1 MLSPE
6 FNAAIKSGNLLRTR
20 IMLKDSL
27 IVDPTFA
34 QFNELLAQARRELP
48 NLLVP
53 HDGEILEDDKTRWNT
68 DLMNTELVEIV
79 HNFSEVRIDHL
90 KKVIAVVM
98 ADNIRKASMA
108 SSIPPVQRQQ
118 KVLQGGASA
127 QGTTAQSSALD
138 EEKQRKMDVRQKAF
152 RQIRDNSNKIE
163 SIMKSINKGRKY
175 GLSDIQ
181 ELENAANQIISA
193 ARIYKNNR

>member
-53 HDGEILEDDKTRWNT
+53 HDGEILEDDKTKWNT

-108 SSIPPVQRQQ
+108 RSIPPDQRQQ
-118 KVLQGGASA
+118 KEWQGGASA

-138 EEKQRKMDVRQKAF
+138 IEKQKKDVRQDAF
-152 RQIRDNSNKIE
+152 RQIINNSNKIG
-163 SIMKSINKGRKY
+163 SIMKSIHNKGGKY

-181 ELENAANQIISA
+181 KLENAANQIISA
-193 ARIYKNNR
+193 ARTYKNNR